1 MMNLLISS
9 QSARPPVAS
18 ARLAPLPRPTQ
29 VPSTPVRRRPLCS
42 WDRSSQWG
50 FPTSWRRSTCC
61 PTSCSRPRRCRRCR
75 AGESSR
81 DGVSPCCCDGKLRNA
96 SRPRHIMTKQKRKTE
111 FLSGTHEPPP
121 PTPRLV
127 GVSSL
132 SCWLCLWPWRRTV
145 VPLEFVPKGS
155 QQLNSALVSPLVSR
169 DLDLWSCFSFLSW
182 GLTSGQNNADIW
194 KTRFFFKPWTFLQGS
209 LHCLFT
215 HSSLILHCL
224 YVCELFN
231 VFFIRY
237 IQSLMEI
244 LEFLDKNP
252 DDFKVLG
259 E

>member
-1 MMNLLISS
+1 MNLLISS

-111 FLSGTHEPPP
+111 FLSGTHGPPP
-121 PTPRLV
+121 PDPPTGGRFQSQLLTLFMAMKEDGCPTWIRSKRLSAAELCPSF
-127 GVSSL
+127 SSRVTWSWSL
-132 SCWLCLWPWRRTV
+132 KL
-145 VPLEFVPKGS
+145 FFF
-155 QQLNSALVSPLVSR
+155 PLVR
-169 DLDLWSCFSFLSW
+169 TDLRAKQCRYLK
-182 GLTSGQNNADIW
+182 NKI
-194 KTRFFFKPWTFLQGS
+194 FFKPWTFLQGS

-231 VFFIRY
+231 VFFVRY